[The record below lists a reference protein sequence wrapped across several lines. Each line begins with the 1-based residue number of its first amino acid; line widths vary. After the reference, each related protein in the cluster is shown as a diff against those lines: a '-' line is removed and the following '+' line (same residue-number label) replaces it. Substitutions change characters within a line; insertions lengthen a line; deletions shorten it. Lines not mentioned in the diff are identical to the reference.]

1 MQISIPKELEPLKAR
16 KQWVLWRLEENDTGK
31 ITKPP
36 YSAVTGQKAESDN
49 PATWATFDQVQKVLE
64 LDTNGFFG
72 GIGIM
77 FGNGLFG
84 VDIDHCVDPTG
95 RISDQT
101 AAAIVA
107 TADSYTEFSP
117 SGTGVHVLMYSEK
130 PGGGC
135 KRHISDPI
143 DGSNDVAAEIY
154 YTGRYFTVTG
164 RPYGNP
170 KPIQERTAQG
180 AAIRAMIMQAG
191 ENLKAKRQQ
200 PPQTAQQAPQQ
211 PQQAAQP
218 GGYAA
223 DSDLIAAM
231 FRSQHGGA
239 IYALWNCD
247 LTAYGNDHSRADQA
261 LCNHLAY
268 WTNGDHDRMD
278 RLFRQSGLM
287 REKWDS
293 QRGADTYGGMTIQNA
308 LKTFKPYTGP
318 AQSSAAADFSG
329 ITGTTQQ
336 PAAPALDV
344 PLFPGA
350 PTMDNPKPDSVSRY
364 LSEGMD
370 SDVSRFKQY
379 KDRRSGFYNLDE
391 ETTLYPGLYVLGAVS
406 SLGKTT
412 FVLQIADHLA
422 ASGEHVLYFALEQS
436 RMELTAKSLS
446 RMTADI
452 ALEGCQM
459 GPNDTGSILGFF
471 DPKERGAV
479 SAIAIRGGYN
489 PQIVQQARRR
499 YQQTIGDRMSVI
511 ECNFDT
517 TIEAILDYIKRYMEV
532 NKTRP
537 IVVIDYL
544 QIIPASDPRQD
555 ERRKTDHIIRGLKK
569 LQADYNLLMFVVSSL
584 NRGSYLSPIDFESFK
599 ESGLIEYSCD
609 VLWGLQLRAIHSDI
623 FDKENKIKKKR
634 EVLRRAKAEIP
645 RAVELVCLKNR
656 YGRSSYSC
664 NFDYDPR
671 HDIFAPAIGLPEY
684 E

>member
-1 MQISIPKELEPLKAR
+1 MQITIPKELEPLKAR
-16 KQWVLWRLEENDTGK
+16 KQWVLWRLEERKGK
-31 ITKPP
+31 TTKPP
-36 YSAVTGQKAESDN
+36 YSAVTGQMAESNN
-49 PATWATFDQVQKVLE
+49 PATWATFEQVQKVLE
-64 LDTNGFFG
+64 MDVNGFFG

-84 VDIDHCVDPTG
+84 VDIDHCVDPLG

-101 AAAIVA
+101 AAAIVE
-107 TADSYTEFSP
+107 TADSYTEYSP
-117 SGTGVHVLMYSEK
+117 SGTGVHVLMYGKK
-130 PGGGC
+130 PEGGC

-143 DGSNDVAAEIY
+143 DGSNDVEAEIY
-154 YTGRYFTVTG
+154 DTGRYFTVTG

-180 AAIRAMIMQAG
+180 AAIHAMIMQAG

-211 PQQAAQP
+211 PQQTAQP
-218 GGYAA
+218 GGYAV

-231 FRSQHGGA
+231 FRSQHGAA

-268 WTNGDHDRMD
+268 WTNGDPDRMD

-293 QRGADTYGGMTIQNA
+293 QRGADTYGGMTVKNA
-308 LKTFKPYTGP
+308 IKTFKPYTGP
-318 AQSSAAADFSG
+318 AQPSAAADFSG

-336 PAAPALDV
+336 PAAQAPALDV

-364 LSEGMD
+364 LSGGMD

-391 ETTLYPGLYVLGAVS
+391 ETPLYPGLYVLGAVS

-412 FVLQIADHLA
+412 FAHQIADNLA
-422 ASGEHVLYFALEQS
+422 SNGEHVLYFALEQS
-436 RMELTAKSLS
+436 RMELAAKSIS
-446 RMTADI
+446 RMTATI
-452 ALEGCQM
+452 ASQGYQ
-459 GPNDTGSILGFF
+459 PAANATGSILRNL
-471 DPKERGAV
+471 DLKERGAV
-479 SAIAIRGGYN
+479 SAIAIRGGYTS
-489 PQIVQQARRR
+489 PIVQQARQR
-499 YQQTIGDRMSVI
+499 YQQTVGDRMSVV

-517 TIEAILDYIKRYMEV
+517 SIEAILDYVNRYMDA

-537 IVVIDYL
+537 VVVVDYL

-569 LQADYNLLMFVVSSL
+569 LQADNDLLVIVISSL
-584 NRGSYLSPIDFESFK
+584 NRGNYLVPIDFESFK
-599 ESGLIEYSCD
+599 ESGGIEYTAD
-609 VLWGLQLRAIHSDI
+609 VVWGLQLQAIHSDM
-623 FDKENKIKKKR
+623 FDKPDKVKQKR
-634 EVLRRAKAEIP
+634 ETLKRAKAEIP

-656 YGRSSYSC
+656 YGQSSYSC

-671 HDIFAPAIGLPEY
+671 YDVFVPAIGVDNA
-684 E
+684 